1 VARVIS
7 GTDGPGR
14 SRSRRHRGGKPRRLD
29 GRGLLV
35 FLVVLFEL
43 TAVVVPVLAR
53 VPVRAAAAI
62 TETRLRAEPNRGAE
76 PLLWL
81 PEGAVL
87 TVHGRAEN
95 GWYRARRGK
104 LAGYILTGDV
114 ATAPIAAGDE
124 ARPGEVIDEPGVV
137 ELAQVASGRERDR
150 RAERRDAPAPRDATS
165 IVTGADLNLR
175 AGPSQETQVIA
186 VMPRGARVEPTGEA
200 RAGFVEV
207 RWNSELGWA
216 HGKHLRANRP
226 PPARRDRESGSWS
239 RRELIEIIYAAA
251 DRYGQPRE
259 DMLRVARCE
268 SDMVPAA
275 VNGPGGTYGLFQ
287 FKPSTWLGTPFAV
300 YDIFDPRASANAA
313 AWMWSV
319 GRRREWVCQ

>member
-1 VARVIS
+1 MS
-7 GTDGPGR
+7 GGRGPRR
-14 SRSRRHRGGKPRRLD
+14 SRSGRARGGRPRPLD
-29 GRGLLV
+29 GRGALVLLV
-35 FLVVLFEL
+35 ILFEL
-43 TAVVVPVLAR
+43 SAVVLPVLAR
-53 VPVRAAAAI
+53 VPARAAAAI
-62 TETRLRAEPNRGAE
+62 TETRLRAAPNRGAE

-87 TVHGRAEN
+87 TVHGQAEN

-104 LAGYILTGDV
+104 LEGYILTGDV
-114 ATAPIAAGDE
+114 ATAPIAADA
-124 ARPGEVIDEPGVV
+124 ARPGEAIDEPGVV
-137 ELAQVASGRERDR
+137 ELAQVAGGRERDR
-150 RAERRDAPAPRDATS
+150 RTGRRDAPEPHDTTS

-175 AGPSQETQVIA
+175 AGPSQAARVIA

-200 RAGFVEV
+200 SDGFVEV
-207 RWNSELGWA
+207 RWNGELGWA
-216 HGKHLRANRP
+216 LGKHLRANRP
-226 PPARRDRESGSWS
+226 PSARQDRDPNSWS
-239 RRELIEIIYAAA
+239 RRELTEIIYAAA

-268 SDMVPAA
+268 SDLVPAA

-287 FKPSTWLGTPFAV
+287 FKPSTWLGTPFAE